1 MLSEARKGRLNFA
14 IINALIVFEKFFFV
28 VALFVLMSSIL
39 KEVWLWIIIFSCI
52 AILVGSIFIV
62 WIILQL
68 PEGYRAAA
76 VIALFLAWGV
86 AAGYKDYLLVE
97 TKD

>member
-1 MLSEARKGRLNFA
+1 
-14 IINALIVFEKFFFV
+14 
-28 VALFVLMSSIL
+28 MSFIL

-62 WIILQL
+62 WVILQL